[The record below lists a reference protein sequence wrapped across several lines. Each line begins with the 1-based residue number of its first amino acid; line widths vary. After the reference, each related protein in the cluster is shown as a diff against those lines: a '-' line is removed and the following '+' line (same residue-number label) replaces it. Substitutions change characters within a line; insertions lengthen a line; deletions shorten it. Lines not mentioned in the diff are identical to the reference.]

1 MFYIYPAHLTAEAG
15 ALQAQAGFRASFG
28 RQNEV
33 GPEEHHILAANPSI
47 AQYRA
52 NSGSATSL

>member
-28 RQNEV
+28 RQYEV
-33 GPEEHHILAANPSI
+33 GPEHHILAANPSM

-52 NSGSATSL
+52 NSGTATSL